1 MSALRFRGRI
11 EINTINPYVLVSA
24 SPVAKIQEGWRRP
37 LPVLFRVNGGAGDA
51 WRVNLMPVGDGS
63 FYLYLHGGIRK
74 ASGTK
79 VGDVV
84 DVEIEFD
91 GEYKNGPMHPMPVWF
106 GGALNKNPKA
116 KQAWSELIPS
126 RQKEM
131 LRYFANLKS
140 PEAQERNLGRA
151 MAVLSGSKERFMGRL
166 WNG

>member
-1 MSALRFRGRI
+1 MSALRFRARI
-11 EINTINPYVLVSA
+11 EINNINPYALVSA
-24 SPVAKIQEGWRRP
+24 NRAAKIQKGWRRP
-37 LPVLFRVNGGAGDA
+37 LPVCFRVNGAAGQP

-74 ASGTK
+74 ASGMK

-91 GEYKNGPMHPMPVWF
+91 KEYKNGPLHPMPSWF
-106 GGALNKNPKA
+106 GSALNKNPKA
-116 KQAWSELIPS
+116 KRVWSELIPS
-126 RQKEM
+126 RQKEI

-140 PEAQERNLGRA
+140 SEARERNLQRA